1 MLPLNSKLITETDNF
16 RPLDLQPED
25 QGVWEFSL

>member
-1 MLPLNSKLITETDNF
+1 MLSLNSKITETDNF

-25 QGVWEFSL
+25 QGVWEFCL